1 MNRYLLDTN
10 ALSET
15 ARPRPSTQ
23 LVARFQAHRAE
34 LCTSSVVW
42 HELCIGVSR
51 LAPGRRKAQL
61 QVWLAALASSSLP
74 ILPYDRDSAH
84 WQAEERARL
93 ERVGRIVPFRDAQIA
108 AVARVNDLV
117 LVTANLADFAGFEGL
132 RVESWM
138 ESAAV

>member
-1 MNRYLLDTN
+1 MNRYLLDIN

-34 LCTSSVVW
+34 LCTSSV
-42 HELCIGVSR
+42 
-51 LAPGRRKAQL
+51 P
-61 QVWLAALASSSLP
+61 SLP
-74 ILPYDRDSAH
+74 ILPYDRESAH

-117 LVTANLADFAGFEGL
+117 LVTANLAELAGFEGL